1 VAYGDVAGEMAQ
13 VLLIEDL
20 GDEAHSEVEVETV
33 AVGCGYA
40 CALLP
45 PVLERIE
52 SEEGDPGDVLP
63 GSVDSEDAAGLPGT
77 RQHTHLLP

>member
-1 VAYGDVAGEMAQ
+1 VK
-13 VLLIEDL
+13 
-20 GDEAHSEVEVETV
+20 VETV
-33 AVGCGYA
+33 AVGCSYA
-40 CALLP
+40 CALLS